1 MADEWRTTTFGG
13 ILSEPVRTGI
23 YKPKEFH
30 GRGMKIVNMG
40 ELFAHPRLHPLP
52 MKRVELSGSEV
63 ARFGLVERDLLFAR
77 RSLVA
82 EGAGKCCIV
91 LAIEEPTT
99 FESSIIRARP
109 DCAKADSLFLYYF
122 FNSPHGLHALDTIRR
137 QVAVAGITGGDLA
150 KLKITLPQLPE
161 QRAIAHILGTLDD
174 KIELNRRM
182 SETLEAM
189 ARALFKSWFVDFD
202 PVRAKAAVRRA
213 HPSWT
218 NEQVS
223 RAACPNLK
231 PEIAELFPDSFE
243 DSKLGEIP
251 RGWKVRPIGDVVQI
265 LGGGTPSTKEPAYWE
280 GSIHPFCTPK
290 DMASLTDPV
299 LLQTERHLTDK
310 GLAKVSS
317 GQLPLGTVLLS
328 SRAPIGYLAVAETPI
343 SINQGIIAMVCDGE
357 LPNLYVLHWTKSNM
371 DRILTNANGSTFME
385 ISKRNFRPI
394 AAVVPSPEV
403 LNDFMRVVEPMHRRV
418 VSSLKQ
424 IRQLANLRDFLLPR
438 LISGD
443 LVVAE
448 GERIV
453 GRIST

>member
-1 MADEWRTTTFGG
+1 M
-13 ILSEPVRTGI
+13 
-23 YKPKEFH
+23 
-30 GRGMKIVNMG
+30 
-40 ELFAHPRLHPLP
+40 
-52 MKRVELSGSEV
+52 
-63 ARFGLVERDLLFAR
+63 
-77 RSLVA
+77 
-82 EGAGKCCIV
+82 
-91 LAIEEPTT
+91 
-99 FESSIIRARP
+99 
-109 DCAKADSLFLYYF
+109 
-122 FNSPHGLHALDTIRR
+122 
-137 QVAVAGITGGDLA
+137 
-150 KLKITLPQLPE
+150 
-161 QRAIAHILGTLDD
+161 
-174 KIELNRRM
+174 NR
-182 SETLEAM
+182 TLEEM
-189 ARALFKSWFVDFD
+189 ARAIFKSWFVDFD

>member
-1 MADEWRTTTFGG
+1 MGG
-13 ILSEPVRTGI
+13 ECWGTKRLGEVANINPDAIGRDWPHPHLRYIDISSVGVGQIESPPQMIKVSDAPSRAKRLVRKGDTVLSTVRPNRRSMFFASEPSDDWVVSTGFVVLRPNI
-23 YKPKEFH
+23 K
-30 GRGMKIVNMG
+30 
-40 ELFAHPRLHPLP
+40 
-52 MKRVELSGSEV
+52 
-63 ARFGLVERDLLFAR
+63 LVEPR
-77 RSLVA
+77 
-82 EGAGKCCIV
+82 
-91 LAIEEPTT
+91 
-99 FESSIIRARP
+99 
-109 DCAKADSLFLYYF
+109 FLYTCV
-122 FNSPHGLHALDTIRR
+122 FNQDFTEYLITREKGAAYPAVSPEDIANAEIP
-137 QVAVAGITGGDLA
+137 IPP
-150 KLKITLPQLPE
+150 LKE
-161 QRAIAHILGTLDD
+161 QQAIACILGAFDD
-174 KIELNRRM
+174 KIELNRQMNR
-182 SETLEAM
+182 TLEEM
-189 ARALFKSWFVDFD
+189 ARAIFKSWFVDFD
-202 PVRAKAAVRRA
+202 PVHAKAAVRSA
-213 HPSWT
+213 HPGWT
-218 NEQVS
+218 NEQIS